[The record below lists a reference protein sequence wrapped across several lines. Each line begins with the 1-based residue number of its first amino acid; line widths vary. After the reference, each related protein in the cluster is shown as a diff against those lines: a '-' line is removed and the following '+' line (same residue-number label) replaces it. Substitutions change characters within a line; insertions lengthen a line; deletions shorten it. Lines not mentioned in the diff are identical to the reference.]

1 MEWIIWISYND
12 DSVFQIQLQRRERDV
27 VELHPYVNEC
37 IIFCLSV
44 FEQYCGY

>member
-1 MEWIIWISYND
+1 MMIRYFRYNYKE
-12 DSVFQIQLQRRERDV
+12 ERDV